1 MKKRFLAA
9 ALALVLAIGLAIPAF
24 AADESSSGVPAVDV
38 HLPGGGSTEAS
49 TGTYQVR
56 RASAMALTDKTTGT
70 TLGHMITRSS
80 EPQAFELTVYPLP
93 LGTTITISNLRNDWK
108 SGNHMTDIVGIQAY
122 SDPDGDG
129 VYDQW
134 MFDFEQNPPVHPL
147 AEDTLSYPPSENGR
161 YNTAGYLTKDNTMDF
176 GISDTLP
183 SSVTLS
189 TEYLHNVFGPNTLVL
204 VQLQVWTAVNT
215 EPLTAF
221 QTGTTATLGYLIT
234 GETAPDA
241 PAADSP
247 TAPDTPSPA
256 STDFTDVAP
265 GAYYAAPVAW
275 AVEKEITTGTGDN
288 KFSPGKDCT
297 NAQILTFIWRA
308 YGKPEPTIDNPFTNS
323 ISDAYQ
329 KAAIWAYEKGLV
341 SGTTFDA
348 GKPCTRAM
356 AMMYLWQAAG
366 SPDAPAGG
374 FTDVPADADYAPAVA
389 WAVEQEITTG
399 TGDGTTFSPNDVCSR
414 GQIMAF
420 LYRNLA

>member
-24 AADESSSGVPAVDV
+24 AADESSSSVPAVDI

-93 LGTTITISNLRNDWK
+93 LGTTITINNLRNDWK
-108 SGNHMTDIVGIQAY
+108 SSNHMTDIVGIQAY

-161 YNTAGYLTKDNTMDF
+161 YNTAGYLTKDDTIDF
-176 GISDTLP
+176 GIADTLP
-183 SSVTLS
+183 GSVTLS
-189 TEYLHNVFGPNTLVL
+189 TEYLYDVFGPNTLVL
-204 VQLQVWTAVNT
+204 VQLQVWTAINT
-215 EPLTAF
+215 ESLTAL
-221 QTGTTATLGYLIT
+221 QTGTTATLACLIT
-234 GETAPDA
+234 GEKAPDA

-247 TAPDTPSPA
+247 AAPDTPAPV

-265 GAYYAAPVAW
+265 GAYYAAP
-275 AVEKEITTGTGDN
+275 
-288 KFSPGKDCT
+288 
-297 NAQILTFIWRA
+297 
-308 YGKPEPTIDNPFTNS
+308 
-323 ISDAYQ
+323 
-329 KAAIWAYEKGLV
+329 
-341 SGTTFDA
+341 
-348 GKPCTRAM
+348 
-356 AMMYLWQAAG
+356 
-366 SPDAPAGG
+366 
-374 FTDVPADADYAPAVA
+374 VA